1 MTPNWTKL
9 HPNCLLFRVSTA
21 FPTKRHNYYHLWWPP
36 TELNSTPTA
45 YQGRLLR
52 FHWEPLRFGLL
63 QSHSRALPS
72 RDRCPIAKAPGRF
85 KFTKN
90 RAHFFDLTAC
100 FFSFFFHFSEVL
112 NGLNALRPLS
122 TFPKP
127 FPKAFSKPSPKPSQH
142 YFREASLNLSLNFSY
157 FFPSVF
163 PWGSTRKKIGEI

>member
-90 RAHFFDLTAC
+90 RAHFFDLTAW

-112 NGLNALRPLS
+112 NGLNALPWVPFLS
-122 TFPKP
+122 LSQKR
-127 FPKAFSKPSPKPSQH
+127 SPNLP
-142 YFREASLNLSLNFSY
+142 LNLLNTTSEKL
-157 FFPSVF
+157 P
-163 PWGSTRKKIGEI
+163 

>member
-1 MTPNWTKL
+1 MAARVAGGLALAWPRTTGGASL
-9 HPNCLLFRVSTA
+9 HPGGRDSRSVGVDHDVGRPGDPRRGYA
-21 FPTKRHNYYHLWWPP
+21 QGPDGRGAG
-36 TELNSTPTA
+36 A
-45 YQGRLLR
+45 YSPG
-52 FHWEPLRFGLL
+52 P
-63 QSHSRALPS
+63 RAV
-72 RDRCPIAKAPGRF
+72 AKASGRVNF
-85 KFTKN
+85 PKSA
-90 RAHFFDLTAC
+90 AHFFDLTAC

-163 PWGSTRKKIGEI
+163 PWGNTRKKIGEI

>member
-1 MTPNWTKL
+1 MMTPNWTKL
-9 HPNCLLFRVSTA
+9 HSNCLPGTA
-21 FPTKRHNYYHLWWPP
+21 F
-36 TELNSTPTA
+36 EVS
-45 YQGRLLR
+45 LR
-52 FHWEPLRFGLL
+52 AFEMRPSAMSQPG
-63 QSHSRALPS
+63 AS

-157 FFPSVF
+157 FFPSVS
-163 PWGSTRKKIGEI
+163 WENTKKKYEKFRDRFREGLGKV

>member
-21 FPTKRHNYYHLWWPP
+21 FPTKRHNYYHLRWPP

-90 RAHFFDLTAC
+90 RAHFFHLTAC

-112 NGLNALRPLS
+112 NGLNALPWVPFLS
-122 TFPKP
+122 LSRKR
-127 FPKAFSKPSPKPSQH
+127 SPNLP
-142 YFREASLNLSLNFSY
+142 LNLLNTTSEKL
-157 FFPSVF
+157 P
-163 PWGSTRKKIGEI
+163 